1 MSASKKLK
9 RTLFASS
16 LSVIL
21 IVVLFFSS
29 TLAWYMDSGVYVNTF
44 TMGIL
49 SMDVVKG
56 TPGTPGETSISG
68 KNVGIMS
75 VTSEET
81 VDPTQYLFEPGV
93 IWALPTMYV
102 HNTGDVPLNFK
113 LRIDLSSV
121 THAGVN
127 LLDAVDFYVYVGSSV
142 PTDRSGALSAHT
154 PAELA
159 DLSWRLAAGE
169 YSLPIVIY
177 MHMRESAG
185 NEYMNAYAENIGITF
200 VGYQDGMSAS
210 DIADLYSG
218 G

>member
-16 LSVIL
+16 VSVIL

-44 TMGIL
+44 TLGLL

-56 TPGTPGETSISG
+56 TPGTPSETSVSG
-68 KNVGIMS
+68 TNVGIMS
-75 VTSEET
+75 VTSGET
-81 VDPTQYLFEPGV
+81 FDPNEYLFEPGV
-93 IWALPTMYV
+93 VWALPTMYV

-113 LRIDLSSV
+113 LRIDLSAA
-121 THAGVN
+121 THGAVD
-127 LLDAVDFYVYVGSSV
+127 LLDAVDFYIYVGGSV
-142 PTDRSGALSAHT
+142 PTDRTQALSSHT
-154 PAELA
+154 IDQLA
-159 DLSWRLAAGE
+159 GLSWRLEPDE
-169 YSLPIVIY
+169 YSQPIVIY

-185 NEYMNAYAENIGITF
+185 NEYMNAYANNVGITF

-210 DIADLYSG
+210 DISDLYNG